1 MFGIMILIVLLLFL
15 TDMVYMKNC
24 KVNDPLPILHNY
36 FQSGDLIMGA
46 ITSLVFM
53 PSDPATFSADPHHSF
68 IREPM

>member
-1 MFGIMILIVLLLFL
+1 MLYKS
-15 TDMVYMKNC
+15 DMKSC

-46 ITSLVFM
+46 ITSLVLM
-53 PSDPATFSADPHHSF
+53 PPDPATFSEDPHHSF